1 MKKANKGGAR
11 FANRAA
17 SMRGKKKK
25 TFRCGVQHTNK
36 LRIELENAG
45 LGLRDASGKT
55 QRQALL
61 RVLLYRGSKGL
72 NTLEGAACGF
82 LRIATRIQELEAEGY
97 NIQSNR
103 ESAISADGLL
113 HHGIARYTLLD
124 DKPQTNPQGS
134 LDLEGVL
141 L

>member
-11 FANRAA
+11 FAKR
-17 SMRGKKKK
+17 SSSVRGKKNKA
-25 TFRCGVQHTNK
+25 FRCGVQHTNK
-36 LRIELENAG
+36 LRIELEKAG

-55 QRQALL
+55 QCQTLL

-97 NIQSNR
+97 SIASYR
-103 ESAISADGLL
+103 ESAISTDGLL
-113 HHGIARYTLLD
+113 HHGIARYVLLD
-124 DKPQTNPQGS
+124 DKPKANPQGS
-134 LDLEGVL
+134 LDLEEVTQ
-141 L
+141 